1 MINYCKR
8 KTYHMKRNKMISPAG
23 KCKNGVP
30 SGQKRRCEAPTG
42 KFTRIKKLFPFLTL
56 ALVAVLLLPACSK
69 NTNPADSDIF
79 VGTYKGS
86 ITYVSADQSVKKSD
100 DNGSVT
106 VSKVGSTYNFAF
118 GSGIPDINGVKFQKS
133 DDGTYISVGSG
144 LTGIT
149 IDAHNLKLAVSNT
162 DGTWTADCT
171 R

>member
-1 MINYCKR
+1 M
-8 KTYHMKRNKMISPAG
+8 
-23 KCKNGVP
+23 
-30 SGQKRRCEAPTG
+30 
-42 KFTRIKKLFPFLTL
+42 KKLFQFLSL
-56 ALVAVLLLPACSK
+56 AFATVLILSSCSK

-86 ITYVSADQSVKKSD
+86 IAYVSGDQSVKKSD

-133 DDGTYISVGSG
+133 DAGTYISVGSG
-144 LTGIT
+144 VTGIT
-149 IDAHNLKLAVSNT
+149 IDAHNLKLAVSNS
-162 DGTWTADCT
+162 DGAWTANCT

>member
-1 MINYCKR
+1 M
-8 KTYHMKRNKMISPAG
+8 
-23 KCKNGVP
+23 
-30 SGQKRRCEAPTG
+30 
-42 KFTRIKKLFPFLTL
+42 KKLFQFLSL
-56 ALVAVLLLPACSK
+56 AFIAVLVLPSCSK

-79 VGTYKGS
+79 VGTYNGS
-86 ITYVSADQSVKKSD
+86 ISYVSGDQSVKKSD

-133 DDGTYISVGSG
+133 DDGTYVSVGSG
-144 LTGIT
+144 VTGIT
-149 IDAHNLKLAVSNT
+149 IDAHNLKLGVSNS